1 MTGVVSALAIFG
13 FANQFITRVLERGVL
28 TEAVDRIGDYA
39 WWVDSIVGVVAVLV
53 VVTVLA
59 VIGYVLQF
67 WGFRLTRHSGG
78 TLHITRGLLTS
89 RESSIEEKR
98 IRGLEVGEPLGLR
111 LVGGGRLHVIT
122 TGLSKREDRRG
133 YGLAGSAG
141 APRGRRRGGGCG
153 RRRPPRRSPPGSRTT
168 ARAPAGAATSGPCGR
183 RWPSSSWRC
192 C

>member
-1 MTGVVSALAIFG
+1 MADTETELLRLDPRWVRYAPVTMTGVVSALAIFG
-13 FANQFITRVLERGVL
+13 FANQFITRILERGVL

-53 VVTVLA
+53 VVTVLS

-67 WGFRLTRHSGG
+67 WRFRLTRHSGG

-111 LVGGGRLHVIT
+111 T
-122 TGLSKREDRRG
+122 ASAA
-133 YGLAGSAG
+133 AGCTSS
-141 APRGRRRGGGCG
+141 
-153 RRRPPRRSPPGSRTT
+153 RPG
-168 ARAPAGAATSGPCGR
+168 
-183 RWPSSSWRC
+183 
-192 C
+192 